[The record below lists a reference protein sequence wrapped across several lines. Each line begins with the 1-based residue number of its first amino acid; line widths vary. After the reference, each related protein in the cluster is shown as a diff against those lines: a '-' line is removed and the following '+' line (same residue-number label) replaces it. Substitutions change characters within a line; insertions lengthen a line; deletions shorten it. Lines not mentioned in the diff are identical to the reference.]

1 MMMILFSYVFRII
14 SQSHKNIDWW
24 RLCLFIVSSF
34 VKIYASRMIVC
45 SVKYCY
51 LCLCQM
57 CYLCYSCLCSLCYS
71 LAQVAQ
77 ALVLLV
83 LLTCQMKKQQRRP
96 ICIEP
101 LYRRSTI
108 SLIKSL
114 AEHQK
119 KKHSVSSILQSVC
132 WSSSIVVRFWQQR
145 FSSSALYCPQQRGRW
160 AFRNLDGINVR
171 LAEAARRDW
180 MWARGL
186 GEDIVSLVV

>member
-34 VKIYASRMIVC
+34 VKIYVRRMIVC

-51 LCLCQM
+51 SCLCQM
-57 CYLCYSCLCSLCYS
+57 CSLCYS

-132 WSSSIVVRFWQQR
+132 WWSSIVVRFWQQR

-160 AFRNLDGINVR
+160 AFRNLDAINVR
-171 LAEAARRDW
+171 LAQAARRDW

-186 GEDIVSLVV
+186 CEDIVSLVV